1 MEQVKQVV
9 LSPERLFKLSM
20 YQDELKQQI
29 KDFTKNNIVIKSGTF
44 KVSPD
49 DQELLML
56 DFNYVFSRDT
66 FSDKNYQLFKQVKT
80 KLEEHGRT
88 FITEQDIKDL
98 RLKNAKSLLNYQ
110 AQLIKEQEQELK
122 EQEQNKTKQ
131 NGTKQDQIK
140 TK

>member
-1 MEQVKQVV
+1 MNNQEQVV

-20 YQDELKQQI
+20 YQDELKQQV
-29 KDFTKNNIVIKSGTF
+29 KDYTKNNIVIKNGSF
-44 KVSPD
+44 KVSPE

-80 KLEEHGRT
+80 KLEQHGRT

-110 AQLIKEQEQELK
+110 AQLIKEQQE
-122 EQEQNKTKQ
+122 EEQNKTKQ
-131 NGTKQDQIK
+131 NKTKQD
-140 TK
+140 

>member
-1 MEQVKQVV
+1 
-9 LSPERLFKLSM
+9 M
-20 YQDELKQQI
+20 YQDELKQQL
-29 KDFTKNNIVIKSGTF
+29 KDYAKNNIVIKSGTF
-44 KVSPD
+44 KVSPE

-88 FITEQDIKDL
+88 FITEQDLKDL

>member
-1 MEQVKQVV
+1 MEQVKNVV

-20 YQDELKQQI
+20 YQDELKQQL
-29 KDFTKNNIVIKSGTF
+29 KDYAKNNIVIKSGTF
-44 KVSPD
+44 KVSPE

-88 FITEQDIKDL
+88 FITEQDLKDL

-122 EQEQNKTKQ
+122 EQQNKTKQ
-131 NGTKQDQIK
+131 NGTKKD
-140 TK
+140 